1 MEKEVVDLAPHPISP
16 FGDFLA
22 YMAEIDAAD
31 WVWTIIDICSR
42 YGGFYADEKRCL
54 IARPVDSRTS
64 IDDLNGFYDLEP
76 DRIESM
82 EVDAWFI
89 LYASGDLGAF
99 FELAPYDLPRL
110 VWQRDGIG
118 NARVYDYHKFKSK
131 IMSIL
136 APPKTPK
143 TPVADT
149 TTEASGID
157 QNASRT
163 AELERRRRA
172 GFYSGFRKQ
181 SADSTTPV
189 GGDSQTVG

>member
-1 MEKEVVDLAPHPISP
+1 MDKEIVEISPHPVSP

-22 YMAEIDAAD
+22 YMAEIGAAD

-54 IARPVDSRTS
+54 IARPVDSRVS
-64 IDDLNGFYDLEP
+64 IHDLNGFYDLENVE
-76 DRIESM
+76 DM

-89 LYASGDLGAF
+89 LYASGDLGSF

-118 NARVYDYHKFKSK
+118 KARVYDYHKFKSK
-131 IMSIL
+131 IMSVL
-136 APPKTPK
+136 SPPKPSAPPKPD
-143 TPVADT
+143 PV
-149 TTEASGID
+149 TEASGVD
-157 QNASRT
+157 QSAARA

-172 GFYSGFRKQ
+172 GFYSGFKKQ
-181 SADSTTPV
+181 PV
-189 GGDSQTVG
+189 PDGTAPLGGGSQTVG